1 MTQAAP
7 DKPQPHVPDY
17 EFWREPEPDQPID
30 NTRLDMRVTGFPE
43 TLADALPRDEPPITV
58 RRGGTPWPIK
68 PTLKDAFERFE
79 EEARR
84 EGRWIAPTDTLG
96 LDGKPLVEPAPE
108 HPLLPGTWVKAILK
122 VPTEADSKELPAWAS
137 ELQYWW
143 TSTASSD
150 IGGSIQKIV
159 NYGGRGA
166 AYDLIATGHD
176 LAALNGRTVGDEEAA
191 ELAVVFY
198 LSSKINRMLAAAIDG
213 RRGSDDTALD
223 ITFYSLILRRI
234 RAAGGWPVR
243 NDKEPTT

>member
-1 MTQAAP
+1 MTQATP
-7 DKPQPHVPDY
+7 DKPQPHPATY
-17 EFWREPEPDQPID
+17 EFLTELDQPTD
-30 NTRLDMRVTGFPE
+30 TRPDMRVTGFPD
-43 TLADALPRDEPPITV
+43 TLSHDQPITV
-58 RRGGTPWPIK
+58 RRGGTPWPVK

-79 EEARR
+79 EEAKR
-84 EGRWIAPTDTLG
+84 EGRWIAPTDMLG
-96 LDGKPLVEPAPE
+96 LDGKPLVEPEAPPPE
-108 HPLLPGTWVKAILK
+108 KAS
-122 VPTEADSKELPAWAS
+122 SKELPAWAS

-159 NYGGRGA
+159 DYGGRGA

-198 LSSKINRMLAAAIDG
+198 LSSKVNRMLAAAIDG

-223 ITFYSLILRRI
+223 ITFYSLMLRRI
-234 RAAGGWPVR
+234 RTAGGWPVR